1 MVGHIGN
8 GMAASFSL
16 SYSHVLNK
24 FFFFFFLIQGVTMFI
39 ALEFGNALVEGH
51 G

>member
-24 FFFFFFLIQGVTMFI
+24 FFFFFLIQGVTMFI